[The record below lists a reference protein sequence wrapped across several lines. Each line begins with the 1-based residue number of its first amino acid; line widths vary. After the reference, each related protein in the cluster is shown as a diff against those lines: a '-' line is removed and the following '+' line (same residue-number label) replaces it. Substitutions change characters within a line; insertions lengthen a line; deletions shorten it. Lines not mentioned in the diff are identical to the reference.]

1 LDADD
6 GRQTVDDKK
15 LDEEKSMNSEFF
27 SDDNPIEERLPYP
40 TKPMYFPDGTSVEEF
55 IIPDEDKEIVLE
67 QLYPFTPVPQLTDE
81 MEDLHSGKKFLV
93 KDFRV
98 TWEYGMNYLV
108 SPYYPESG
116 GSVIDWVN
124 EGMWATDEM
133 EEEFGEEDINDED
146 FDFTE
151 GNDDDIPF

>member
-1 LDADD
+1 
-6 GRQTVDDKK
+6 
-15 LDEEKSMNSEFF
+15 MNSEFF
-27 SDDNPIEERLPYP
+27 SEENPIEERLPYP
-40 TKPMYFPDGTSVEEF
+40 TRPMYFPNGISVEEF

-67 QLYPFTPVPQLTDE
+67 QLYPFSPIPKLTDE
-81 MEDLHSGKKFLV
+81 VEDLHSGKKFLI

-98 TWEYGMNYLV
+98 TWEHGMNYLV

-116 GSVIDWVN
+116 GTVIDW
-124 EGMWATDEM
+124 MDESSWVDDEFDDD
-133 EEEFGEEDINDED
+133 EE